1 MEALVRVAFLSACA
15 TTTPRAENAARA
27 ARLNALESAAEYGE
41 TQFSALSAA
50 EFKEKYLSGYA
61 LSRTSQQPHRV
72 LPDLL
77 TEYAAAPVPVDWVAK
92 GAVTPVKDQGVCG
105 SCWSFSTV
113 GAIEGLHFV
122 KTGELVSLSE
132 QQLIDCDR
140 VSPNN
145 GCNGGYPP
153 SAFEWIAARG
163 SEGIATEA
171 SYDYSGFQSTC
182 VNNTSAVRTGA
193 VITNWT
199 AISNSSDEIAA
210 QLATRGPLSI
220 AVNAAGLQQYK
231 RGVACPLAALCDPT
245 QPNHAMTLVGWGVDG
260 GQEYWKV
267 KNSWGAAFGED
278 GYVRYCKGKGACGI
292 NLYVTAALDD

>member
-1 MEALVRVAFLSACA
+1 MISIAVIFS
-15 TTTPRAENAARA
+15 
-27 ARLNALESAAEYGE
+27 LNALESAEYGE
-41 TQFSALSAA
+41 TQFSAISAA
-50 EFKEKYLSGYA
+50 EFKEMYLSGYA
-61 LSRTSQQPHRV
+61 LQPNTQQPRRV
-72 LPDLL
+72 PLPDLL
-77 TEYAAAPVPVDWVAK
+77 TESAAAPVPVDWVAK

-105 SCWSFSTV
+105 SCWSFSAV
-113 GAIEGLHFV
+113 GAIEGLHYI
-122 KTGELVSLSE
+122 KTGELVALSE

-163 SEGIATEA
+163 AEGIATEA

-182 VNNTSAVRTGA
+182 VNTSAVRTGA
-193 VITNWT
+193 AITNWT

-210 QLATRGPLSI
+210 QLAARGPLSI
-220 AVNAAGLQQYK
+220 AVNAVGLQQYK

-245 QPNHAMTLVGWGVDG
+245 EPNHAMTLVGWGVDENKE
-260 GQEYWKV
+260 EYWKV
-267 KNSWGAAFGED
+267 KNSWGAAFGEN

-292 NLYVTAALDD
+292 NLYVTAALDN

>member
-1 MEALVRVAFLSACA
+1 MFIVAAASAALAALGAR
-15 TTTPRAENAARA
+15 TPDGIRAENAARA
-27 ARLNALESAAEYGE
+27 AQLNALDSTAEYGE

-50 EFKEKYLSGYA
+50 EFTERYLSGYA
-61 LSRTSQQPHRV
+61 LRTRPYDTV
-72 LPDLL
+72 LPDIL
-77 TEYAAAPVPVDWVAK
+77 TESAAAPVPVDWVAE

-122 KTGELVSLSE
+122 KTGELVTLSE

-163 SEGIATEA
+163 AEGIATEA

-182 VNNTSAVRTGA
+182 VHVGLKTGA
-193 VITNWT
+193 IITNWT

-231 RGVACPLAALCDPT
+231 RGVACPIAAICDPAE
-245 QPNHAMTLVGWGVDG
+245 PNHAMTLVGWGIDEG
-260 GQEYWKV
+260 TEYWKV

-278 GYVRYCKGKGACGI
+278 GYVRYCKGKGVCGI
-292 NLYVTAALDD
+292 NLYVSAALDN